1 MDDSKPY
8 KKSGTGGY
16 MKLFTQSL
24 LAASIITALGGC
36 GGGGS
41 SGDSTTPPEPKT
53 TLQIRAID
61 GVLQGALVWID
72 LNGNGLRDAAEPS
85 AKSDSEGRVLFT
97 LEPGQ
102 ARTNVYV
109 ETIPGETVDLE
120 RGPVDTA
127 FTMVAPAGSGSNGAE
142 RVVSPLTTLLHLET
156 QKYSDL
162 AQAREAL
169 AQRLGISSD
178 MLDADFVALGDGR
191 ALFIA
196 KVIADALPASLPA
209 EANEQDV
216 LRLALNNKSG
226 QATAIYDKLTDEQIT
241 VQGAPTLK
249 SEINYNTHKATFTI
263 EFATR
268 KTEGGVEVS
277 QGTKYYWDKNANDY
291 ERYNGKPLIATT
303 WSLETTRKADGII
316 ERYAKW
322 EHDFNKDGERNFKG
336 QSLSVGNDTKWVEY
350 FDEDTNCKELNEHQ
364 CNDPKRIYEGR
375 DLRAEFVAQDYS
387 TIDFVQMWTKNANA
401 TGHDIEMI
409 EYKTDAPTRD
419 WFKPDNPG
427 QPGFRRLEH
436 YAKEGDGVRITHES
450 DWNADGSINQRES
463 LLSRKNGTTRY
474 ESGKIVWANPLDDS
488 FEEYADYNF
497 HTDTRL
503 PYWYENVVESIPLGD
518 GLQQLTMEG
527 KRYLLDEEKQLR
539 KSDDSHPDGYL
550 FHQYK
555 VQQKEVSA
563 DEQQIHVTWQH
574 IALDGY
580 DFNRNDIGQ
589 EFKVMRRHKV
599 DGDAMKGWWIGH
611 NYAELG
617 SQAVDNLPS
626 KVLAL
631 LAEGKSFAQITAAE
645 LPGLGAYDQVAL
657 SGPLFTT
664 AFKGYLVTN
673 DSWLGASGKQK
684 MTVNGQRVGTQDLLL
699 QQAGGMT
706 SLVVLKGIGSEPCA
720 WWTCWE
726 QRITSLDGVDPAK
739 GIMTFKRWSDTGP
752 FTTLYLREADA
763 DVAMAP

>member
-1 MDDSKPY
+1 
-8 KKSGTGGY
+8 
-16 MKLFTQSL
+16 MKLFTKSW
-24 LAASIITALGGC
+24 LAASIITALAGC
-36 GGGGS
+36 GGGDS
-41 SGDSTTPPEPKT
+41 SSDSTTPPETKT

-61 GVLQGALVWID
+61 GVLQGALVWVD
-72 LNGNGLRDAAEPS
+72 LNGNSLRDAAEPF
-85 AKSDSEGRVLFT
+85 AKSDSEGRALFT

-102 ARTNVYV
+102 LSANVYV
-109 ETIPGETVDLE
+109 ETILGETVDLE

-127 FTMVAPAGSGSNGAE
+127 FTMVAPAGSGSSGTV
-142 RVVSPLTTLLHLET
+142 RIVSPLTTLLYLET
-156 QKYSDL
+156 LKYNDPV
-162 AQAREAL
+162 QAREVL
-169 AQRLGISSD
+169 AQRLGISST

-209 EANEQDV
+209 EADKQDV
-216 LRLALNNKSG
+216 LLLALNNKTG
-226 QATAIYDKLTDEQIT
+226 EATAIYDKLTDEQIT
-241 VQGAPTLK
+241 VQGNPTLK
-249 SEINYNTHKATFTI
+249 SEIDYNTHKATFTI
-263 EFATR
+263 EFSTR

-303 WSLETTRKADGII
+303 WSLETTRKADGTI

-350 FDEDTNCKELNEHQ
+350 FDEDTNCKELNEYQ
-364 CNDPKRIYEGR
+364 CNDPTRINEGR
-375 DLRAEFVAQDYS
+375 DLRTEFAAQDYS
-387 TIDFVQMWTKNANA
+387 TIDFVQMWTKTGNA

-409 EYKTDAPTRD
+409 EYKTDAPTRN
-419 WFKPDNPG
+419 WFKLDNPG

-436 YAKEGDGVRITHES
+436 YVKDSDGVRTTYEN
-450 DWNADGSINQRES
+450 DWNADGTINQRES
-463 LLSRKNGTTRY
+463 LLSRQNGTTRY

-497 HTDTRL
+497 HTGTRL
-503 PYWYENVVESIPLGD
+503 PYWYETVVEHVPLGD
-518 GLQQLTMEG
+518 GLQQLTTEG

-539 KSDDSHPDGYL
+539 KIDDTHPDGYL

-555 VQQKEVSA
+555 AKQKEVSS
-563 DEQQIHVTWQH
+563 DEHQIHVTWQH

-580 DFNRNDIGQ
+580 DFNRDDIGQ

-611 NYAELG
+611 NFAEWG
-617 SQAVDNLPS
+617 SQEVLDLPG

-631 LAEGKSFAQITAAE
+631 LAQGKSFAQITAAE
-645 LPGLGAYDQVAL
+645 LPGLGVYDQVAL

-673 DSWLGASGKQK
+673 DGWLGASGKQK

-706 SLVVLKGIGSEPCA
+706 SLVLLKGIGSEPCA

-726 QRITSLDGVDPAK
+726 QRITSLDSVDPVK
-739 GIMTFKRWSDTGP
+739 GIMTFRRWSDTDP
-752 FTTLYLREADA
+752 LTTLYLREVDA